1 MNWKTDEDYEN
12 YTQLWEML
20 SVDRECHHVNR
31 FYANS
36 ETEAKATA
44 RENARNWHRKLV
56 SVYQV
61 AEI

>member
-1 MNWKTDEDYEN
+1 MKWKTDDDYEHFS
-12 YTQLWEML
+12 QIWEMI
-20 SVDRECHHVNR
+20 SADRECCHANR
-31 FYANS
+31 FFANS

>member
-20 SVDRECHHVNR
+20 SVDRECYHANR
-31 FYANS
+31 FFANS
-36 ETEAKATA
+36 ETDARTKA
-44 RENARNWHRKLV
+44 RENARNWHRKLLR
-56 SVYQV
+56 VYQV